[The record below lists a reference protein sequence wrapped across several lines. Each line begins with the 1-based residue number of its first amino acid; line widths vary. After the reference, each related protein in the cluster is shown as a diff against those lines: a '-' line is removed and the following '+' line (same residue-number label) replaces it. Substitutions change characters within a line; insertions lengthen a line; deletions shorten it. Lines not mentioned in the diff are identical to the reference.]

1 LPACGALSES
11 LNDLAGRVR
20 LLLAD
25 LDRGGWLSWVVA
37 LGVVVG
43 GTLLLSAVKALFER
57 RLATRAPLTQQR
69 VDDLMLALA
78 RRTSTLSL
86 AAVAT
91 LAATAVIALPARFES
106 IARAAAG
113 LVCIAQAGVW
123 VSLTIRDVVERRLE
137 SATTDGGLHHHQTLV
152 RLATL
157 GLRLVLWTIVVLV
170 ALDNLGVN
178 ITALVTGLGVG
189 GVAVALATQ
198 NILGDLF
205 ASVSILLDKPFVP
218 GDFIAVDSHMGT
230 VERIGVKTTRVRALD
245 GEEIVFANGDLL
257 KSRLRNYR
265 SQRERRIQFRVSV
278 SVETPPDVAEKV
290 PALLRAIVE
299 RQRPKVRFDRAH
311 LAVLGDGV
319 LVFEI
324 VYVVLEPD
332 YALYM
337 DVQQAINLAILR
349 ELPAA
354 GAPLASPT
362 RTVNVHLAPTA

>member
-1 LPACGALSES
+1 M
-11 LNDLAGRVR
+11 NDTVGRAR

-37 LGVVVG
+37 LGVVTG

-57 RLATRAPLTQQR
+57 RLATRAPLTPNR
-69 VDDLMLALA
+69 VDDLLLALA
-78 RRTSTLSL
+78 RRT
-86 AAVAT
+86 
-91 LAATAVIALPARFES
+91 TAVVAFPARFAS

-113 LVCIAQAGVW
+113 LVCIVQVGVW
-123 VSLTIRDVVERRLE
+123 ASLTIRDVVERRLE
-137 SATTDGGLHHHQTLV
+137 RATSDGGLHHHQTLV

-157 GLRLVLWTIVVLV
+157 GLRLALWTIVLLV

-189 GVAVALATQ
+189 GVAIALATQ

-218 GDFIAVDSHMGT
+218 GDFIAVDGHMGT
-230 VERIGVKTTRVRALD
+230 VERVGIKTTRVRALA

-257 KSRLRNYR
+257 KSRLHNYR
-265 SQRERRIQFRVSV
+265 SQRERRIQFRISV
-278 SVETPPDVAEKV
+278 AVETPPDVAEKI
-290 PALLRAIVE
+290 PGLLRDIVE
-299 RQRPKVRFDRAH
+299 RQGPRVRFDRAH
-311 LAVLGDGV
+311 LAVLGDV
-319 LVFEI
+319 ALVFEI

-337 DVQQAINLAILR
+337 DVQQGINFAILR

-354 GAPLASPT
+354 GAPLAHPT
-362 RTVNVHLAPTA
+362 RTVNVHLAPPT